1 MSKPTRGLVIGKFLP
16 PHLGHKYL
24 IDFAAGFVNDLTVL
38 VCTLEKQPI
47 PGSLRF
53 DWMRRTFGSVRV
65 IHHPD
70 ENPEEP
76 ADAETPEQFWA
87 LWRAS
92 ILSHLDAPPDYV
104 FASEPYGAKLAEVLG
119 ARFIPGDL
127 PREMVPISG
136 TALRG
141 HLGIHWEYLLPA
153 ARPYFARRVA
163 VIGPE
168 SSGKS
173 TLTQFLAAR
182 FGTKYAAEYARSYLD
197 AVSMEITAEALR
209 TIAQGHRASEDALAE
224 QCSGLLFCDTEAIT
238 TKLYSQ
244 LFLGFV
250 PLEIEAYAAEDR
262 YTLYLVT
269 NATEDWVPDPQR
281 YQPEY
286 AARAAFSRACILEL
300 ERLGRR
306 FVVLEGSWEQRTAQA
321 VAAVEAFVGEDEQHG
336 LEEPGTGSAGLLLSG
351 SRSDYGTETE

>member
-1 MSKPTRGLVIGKFLP
+1 MRKPARGLVIGKFLP

-24 IDFAAGFVNDLTVL
+24 IDFAASFVDELTVL

-47 PGSLRF
+47 PGELRWE
-53 DWMRRTFGSVRV
+53 WMRRTFGGVRV

-76 ADAETPEQFWA
+76 ADAETPAQFWA

-92 ILSHLDAPPDYV
+92 ILSYLDTSPDFV
-104 FASEPYGAKLAEVLG
+104 FASEPYGAKLADVLG
-119 ARFIPGDL
+119 AQFIPGDL
-127 PREMVPISG
+127 PRELVPISG

-141 HLGIHWEYLLPA
+141 HLGVHWEYLLPA

-163 VIGPE
+163 IIGPE

-182 FGTKYAAEYARSYLD
+182 FETKYAAEYARSYLD
-197 AVSMEITAEALR
+197 AVSPEITAEALLA
-209 TIAQGHRASEDALAE
+209 IACGHRASEDALAE

-244 LFLGFV
+244 LFLNFV
-250 PLEIEAYAAEDR
+250 PPSIEAYVAEDR
-262 YTLYLVT
+262 YALYLVT
-269 NATEDWVPDPQR
+269 SATEDWVPDPQR
-281 YQPEY
+281 YQPEH
-286 AARAAFSRACILEL
+286 AARAAFSRACVLEL
-300 ERLGRR
+300 ERLRRR
-306 FVVLEGSWEQRTAQA
+306 FVLLEGSWEQRTAQA
-321 VAAVEAFVGEDEQHG
+321 VAAVEAFAGEDK
-336 LEEPGTGSAGLLLSG
+336 
-351 SRSDYGTETE
+351 